1 MNSVIIIAFFVSL
14 FSIVGGALF
23 LTYKKNKAEKEL
35 LRAKYEEA
43 SRDAEESA
51 KGNEALIKSHKAKE
65 EKLNENKEKLND
77 AVSGNKLD
85 NALACDSILSK

>member
-1 MNSVIIIAFFVSL
+1 MSNVIIIAFFVAL

-23 LTYKKNKAEKEL
+23 LTYKKNKAEKDL
-35 LRAKYEEA
+35 LKAKYEEA

-65 EKLNENKEKLND
+65 EKLNENKEELND
-77 AVSGNKLD
+77 AINGNKLD

>member
-1 MNSVIIIAFFVSL
+1 MSNVIIIAFFVAL

-51 KGNEALIKSHKAKE
+51 KGNEALIKSRKAKE
-65 EKLNENKEKLND
+65 DKLNENKEKLDD
-77 AVSGNKLD
+77 AISGNKLD
-85 NALACDSILSK
+85 NAIACDTILSE